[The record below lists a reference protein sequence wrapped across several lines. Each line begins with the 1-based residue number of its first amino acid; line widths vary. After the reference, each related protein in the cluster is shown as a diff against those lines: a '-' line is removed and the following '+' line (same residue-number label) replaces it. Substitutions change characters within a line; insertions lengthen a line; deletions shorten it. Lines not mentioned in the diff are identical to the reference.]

1 MEVECFINLVVAFSF
16 FLFFKFFYLKI
27 IYIYIYIYLNCL
39 PFVTVYQYSNFADW
53 TGHNRWMVKTD
64 SSSPNCCPVQG
75 TAINSSF
82 NFEGANQKA
91 RGIICFALAYSSSC

>member
-1 MEVECFINLVVAFSF
+1 L
-16 FLFFKFFYLKI
+16 L
-27 IYIYIYIYLNCL
+27 IYLFKKKKKILNDL
-39 PFVTVYQYSNFADW
+39 PYVTVYQCSNMADW
-53 TGHNRWMVKTD
+53 TGNNRWMVKTD

-91 RGIICFALAYSSSC
+91 RGIIYFALAY